1 MKKVGIRFKRTGK
14 LSFYI
19 TDEDNIKVSDN
30 VVAYTEKGEELGTVV
45 KVLEV
50 TDKEDLT
57 KIKRIATQEDFKTQ
71 KEMDKKAKEALEFCR
86 EQAKELNL
94 DMKVLTAEY
103 TLDGTKLTIYF
114 VSEDRVD
121 FRELV
126 KIIASKYRAR
136 IELRQIGPRDEVKE
150 YPTLGMCGKEVCCR
164 TFIQD
169 FEPVTIKM
177 AKEQGLQI
185 NMSKLSGACG
195 KLMCCLRYE
204 EELYKENLKKLPKV
218 GEIVKVKGEKEKAK
232 VTAVDILNL
241 NVKVK
246 FGFDSE
252 DEERYE
258 TYPVDKIKFTPKQN
272 KNEDKSNEEIVEEDV
287 DITEYEDIIE

>member
-1 MKKVGIRFKRTGK
+1 MKKVGIRFRRTGK
-14 LSFYI
+14 LLYYLTS
-19 TDEDNIKVSDN
+19 DDNVSIQDN
-30 VVAYTEKGEELGTVV
+30 VVCDTEKGEEIGIVAKVMEPEDGETLPEV
-45 KVLEV
+45 K
-50 TDKEDLT
+50 
-57 KIKRIATQEDFKTQ
+57 RQATQKDHDNQ
-71 KEMDKKAKEALEFCR
+71 IEMDNKAQEALKFCK
-86 EQAKELNL
+86 EQAKKLEL

-136 IELRQIGPRDEVKE
+136 IELRQIGPRDEVRE

-164 TFIQD
+164 THIQN

-218 GEIVKVKGEKEKAK
+218 GEIVKVKGEKERGK
-232 VTAVDILNL
+232 VTAVDILGL
-241 NVKVK
+241 TVKIR
-246 FGFDSE
+246 FGIDDE

-258 TYPVDKIKFTPKQN
+258 TYPIDKVKWTPKQP
-272 KNEDKSNEEIVEEDV
+272 KKEEKQEEHIDIDEDIVE
-287 DITEYEDIIE
+287 

>member
-1 MKKVGIRFKRTGK
+1 MKKVGIRFKKTGK

-19 TDEDNIKVSDN
+19 SDNDNIKLSDS
-30 VVAYTEKGEELGTVV
+30 VVVDTDKGEEIGVV
-45 KVLEV
+45 AKVLELEE
-50 TDKEDLT
+50 KEELE
-57 KIKRIATQEDFKTQ
+57 KVKRIATEKDFENQ
-71 KEMDKKAKEALEFCR
+71 KNMDEKAKEALKFCK
-86 EQAKELNL
+86 EEAKKLEL
-94 DMKVLTAEY
+94 DMKVLSAEY

-126 KIIASKYRAR
+126 KIIAAKYRAR
-136 IELRQIGPRDEVKE
+136 IELRQIGPRDEVRE

-164 TFIQD
+164 THLQNFD
-169 FEPVTIKM
+169 PVTIKM

-218 GEIVKVKGEKEKAK
+218 GEIVRVKGEKDRAK

-246 FGFDSE
+246 FGIDNE
-252 DEERYE
+252 EEERYE
-258 TYPVDKIKFTPKQN
+258 SYPVEDLKWTPKQN
-272 KNEDKSNEEIVEEDV
+272 KKEEKNNDEDNDENLVE
-287 DITEYEDIIE
+287 

>member
-1 MKKVGIRFKRTGK
+1 MKKVGIRFKKTGK

-19 TDEDNIKVSDN
+19 SDNDNIKLTDS
-30 VVAYTEKGEELGTVV
+30 VVVDTDKGEEIGVV
-45 KVLEV
+45 AKVLELEE
-50 TDKEDLT
+50 KEELE
-57 KIKRIATQEDFKTQ
+57 KVKRMATEKDFENQ
-71 KEMDKKAKEALEFCR
+71 KNMDEKAKEALKFCK
-86 EQAKELNL
+86 EEAKKLEL
-94 DMKVLTAEY
+94 DMKVLSAEY

-126 KIIASKYRAR
+126 KIIAAKYRAR
-136 IELRQIGPRDEVKE
+136 IELRQIGPRDEVRE

-164 TFIQD
+164 THLQNFD
-169 FEPVTIKM
+169 PVTIKM

-204 EELYKENLKKLPKV
+204 EKLYKENLKKLPKV
-218 GEIVKVKGEKEKAK
+218 GEIVRVKGEKDRAK

-246 FGFDSE
+246 FGIDNE
-252 DEERYE
+252 EEERYE
-258 TYPVDKIKFTPKQN
+258 SYPVEDLKWTPKQN
-272 KNEDKSNEEIVEEDV
+272 KKEEKNNDEDNDENLVE
-287 DITEYEDIIE
+287 

>member
-1 MKKVGIRFKRTGK
+1 MKKVGIRFKKTGK

-19 TDEDNIKVSDN
+19 SDNDNIKLTDS
-30 VVAYTEKGEELGTVV
+30 VVVDTDKGEEIGEVA
-45 KVLEV
+45 KVLELEE
-50 TDKEDLT
+50 KEELE
-57 KIKRIATQEDFKTQ
+57 KVKRIATEKDFENQ
-71 KEMDKKAKEALEFCR
+71 KNMDEKAKEALKFCK
-86 EQAKELNL
+86 EEAKKLEL
-94 DMKVLTAEY
+94 DMKVLSAEY

-126 KIIASKYRAR
+126 KIIAAKYRAR
-136 IELRQIGPRDEVKE
+136 IELRQIGPRDEVRE

-164 TFIQD
+164 THLQNFD
-169 FEPVTIKM
+169 PVTIKM

-218 GEIVKVKGEKEKAK
+218 GEIVRVKGEKDRAK

-246 FGFDSE
+246 FGIDNE
-252 DEERYE
+252 EEERYE
-258 TYPVDKIKFTPKQN
+258 SYPVEDLKWIPKQN
-272 KNEDKSNEEIVEEDV
+272 KKEEKNNDEDNDENLVE
-287 DITEYEDIIE
+287 

>member
-1 MKKVGIRFKRTGK
+1 MKKVGIRFRRTGK
-14 LSFYI
+14 LLYYLTS
-19 TDEDNIKVSDN
+19 DDNVSIQDN
-30 VVAYTEKGEELGTVV
+30 VVCDTEKGEEIGIVAKVMDTEDGENLPEV
-45 KVLEV
+45 K
-50 TDKEDLT
+50 
-57 KIKRIATQEDFKTQ
+57 RQATQKDHDNQ
-71 KEMDKKAKEALEFCR
+71 IEMDNKAQEALKFCK
-86 EQAKELNL
+86 EQAKKLEL

-136 IELRQIGPRDEVKE
+136 IELRQIGPRDEVRE

-164 TFIQD
+164 THIQN

-218 GEIVKVKGEKEKAK
+218 GEIVKVKGEKERGK
-232 VTAVDILNL
+232 VTAVDILGL
-241 NVKVK
+241 TVKVR
-246 FGFDSE
+246 FGIDDE

-258 TYPVDKIKFTPKQN
+258 TYPVDKVKWIPKQP
-272 KNEDKSNEEIVEEDV
+272 KKDERQEEHIDIDEDIVE
-287 DITEYEDIIE
+287 

>member
-1 MKKVGIRFKRTGK
+1 MKKVGIRFKKTGK

-19 TDEDNIKVSDN
+19 SDNDNIKLTDS
-30 VVAYTEKGEELGTVV
+30 VVVDTDKGEEIGVV
-45 KVLEV
+45 AKVLELEE
-50 TDKEDLT
+50 KEELE
-57 KIKRIATQEDFKTQ
+57 KVKRIATEKDFENQ
-71 KEMDKKAKEALEFCR
+71 KNMDEKAKEALKFCK
-86 EQAKELNL
+86 EEAKKLEL
-94 DMKVLTAEY
+94 DMKVLSAEY

-126 KIIASKYRAR
+126 KIIAAKYRAR
-136 IELRQIGPRDEVKE
+136 IELRQIGPRDEVRE

-164 TFIQD
+164 THLQNFD
-169 FEPVTIKM
+169 PVTIKM

-204 EELYKENLKKLPKV
+204 EELYKKKIKKLPKV
-218 GEIVKVKGEKEKAK
+218 GEIVRVKGEKDRAK

-246 FGFDSE
+246 FGIDNE
-252 DEERYE
+252 EEERYE
-258 TYPVDKIKFTPKQN
+258 SYPVEDLKWIPKQN
-272 KNEDKSNEEIVEEDV
+272 KKEEKNNDEDNDENLVE
-287 DITEYEDIIE
+287 

>member
-14 LSFYI
+14 LSFYL
-19 TDEDNIKVSDN
+19 TDDDNLNISDS
-30 VVAYTEKGEELGTVV
+30 VVADTDKGEEIGVV
-45 KVLEV
+45 AKILDVEENEELQ
-50 TDKEDLT
+50 
-57 KIKRIATQEDFKTQ
+57 KIKRIATEEDFNIQ
-71 KEMDKKAKEALEFCR
+71 KEMDEKAKEALIFCK
-86 EQAKELNL
+86 EQAKKLDL

-136 IELRQIGPRDEVKE
+136 IELRQIGPRDEVRE

-164 TFIQD
+164 THLQNFD
-169 FEPVTIKM
+169 PVTIKM

-218 GEIVKVKGEKEKAK
+218 GEIVRVKGEKERGKI
-232 VTAVDILNL
+232 TSVDILNL
-241 NVKVK
+241 SVKVR
-246 FGFDSE
+246 FGIDDE

-258 TYPVDKIKFTPKQN
+258 TYPVEKLKWTPKQN
-272 KNEDKSNEEIVEEDV
+272 KKEEETETIENDNSEIVE
-287 DITEYEDIIE
+287 

>member
-14 LSFYI
+14 LSYYI
-19 TDEDNIKVSDN
+19 IDNDEIKISDSLVCDTEEGEEIG
-30 VVAYTEKGEELGTVV
+30 VVAKIMEIESEEELQKV
-45 KVLEV
+45 K
-50 TDKEDLT
+50 
-57 KIKRIATQEDFKTQ
+57 RFATQQDFDNQ
-71 KEMDKKAKEALEFCR
+71 KEMDEKAKEALKFCK
-86 EQAKELNL
+86 EQAKKLEL

-136 IELRQIGPRDEVKE
+136 IELRQIGPRDEVRE

-164 TFIQD
+164 TYISNFD
-169 FEPVTIKM
+169 PVTIKM

-204 EELYKENLKKLPKV
+204 EELKKLPKV
-218 GEIVKVKGEKEKAK
+218 GEIVRVKGEKERGK
-232 VTAVDILNL
+232 VTSVDILGL
-241 NVKVK
+241 TVKVR
-246 FGFDSE
+246 FGIDDE

-258 TYPVDKIKFTPKQN
+258 TYPVDKIKWTPKQP
-272 KNEDKSNEEIVEEDV
+272 KKEEKQ
-287 DITEYEDIIE
+287 EDIDENNENENIIE

>member
-14 LSFYI
+14 LSFYL
-19 TDEDNIKVSDN
+19 TDNDNLNISDS
-30 VVAYTEKGEELGTVV
+30 VVADTDKGEEIGVV
-45 KVLEV
+45 A
-50 TDKEDLT
+50 
-57 KIKRIATQEDFKTQ
+57 KIFESQENEELPKLKRIATEEDFNIQ
-71 KEMDKKAKEALEFCR
+71 KEMDEKAKEALIFCK
-86 EQAKELNL
+86 EQAKKLEL

-164 TFIQD
+164 THLQNFD
-169 FEPVTIKM
+169 PVTIKM

-218 GEIVKVKGEKEKAK
+218 GEIVRVKGEKERAK
-232 VTAVDILNL
+232 ITSVDILNL
-241 NVKVK
+241 SVKVR
-246 FGFDSE
+246 FGIDDE

-258 TYPVDKIKFTPKQN
+258 TYPVEQLKWTPKQN
-272 KNEDKSNEEIVEEDV
+272 KKEEETVETIENDNSEIVE
-287 DITEYEDIIE
+287 

>member
-19 TDEDNIKVSDN
+19 TDNDDIHISDSI
-30 VVAYTEKGEELGTVV
+30 VADTEKGEEIGVV
-45 KVLEV
+45 AKILDFDE
-50 TDKEDLT
+50 KEELPS
-57 KIKRIATQEDFKTQ
+57 IKRIATDEDFKVQ
-71 KEMDKKAKEALEFCR
+71 KDMDDKAKEALKFCK
-86 EQAKELNL
+86 EQAKKLEL

-136 IELRQIGPRDEVKE
+136 IELRQIGPRDEVRE

-164 TFIQD
+164 THLQNFD
-169 FEPVTIKM
+169 PVTIKM

-218 GEIVKVKGEKEKAK
+218 GEIVRVKGEKERGKI
-232 VTAVDILNL
+232 TAVDILNL
-241 NVKVK
+241 SVKVR
-246 FGFDSE
+246 FGIDDE

-258 TYPVDKIKFTPKQN
+258 TYPVEQLKWTPKQS
-272 KNEDKSNEEIVEEDV
+272 KKEEI
-287 DITEYEDIIE
+287 EDIIVEDINEENDYEEIIE

>member
-14 LSFYI
+14 LSFYL
-19 TDEDNIKVSDN
+19 TDDDNLNISDS
-30 VVAYTEKGEELGTVV
+30 VVADTDKGEEIGVV
-45 KVLEV
+45 AKILDVEENEELQ
-50 TDKEDLT
+50 
-57 KIKRIATQEDFKTQ
+57 KIKRIATEEDFSIQ
-71 KEMDKKAKEALEFCR
+71 KEMDEKAKEALVFCK
-86 EQAKELNL
+86 EQAKKLEL

-136 IELRQIGPRDEVKE
+136 IELRQIGPRDEVRE

-164 TFIQD
+164 THLQNFD
-169 FEPVTIKM
+169 PVTIKM

-218 GEIVKVKGEKEKAK
+218 GEIVRVKGEKERGKI
-232 VTAVDILNL
+232 TSVDILNL
-241 NVKVK
+241 TVKVR
-246 FGFDSE
+246 FGIDDE

-258 TYPVDKIKFTPKQN
+258 TYPVEQLKWTPRQN
-272 KNEDKSNEEIVEEDV
+272 KKEEETETIENYNSEIVE
-287 DITEYEDIIE
+287 

>member
-1 MKKVGIRFKRTGK
+1 MKKVGIRFKKTGK

-19 TDEDNIKVSDN
+19 SDN
-30 VVAYTEKGEELGTVV
+30 DNVKVTDSVVAETEKGEEIGTIV
-45 KVLEV
+45 KVLEP
-50 TDKEDLT
+50 DDSEKLD
-57 KIKRIATQEDFKTQ
+57 KIKRIATEEDFKN
-71 KEMDKKAKEALEFCR
+71 
-86 EQAKELNL
+86 QAKKLEL

-103 TLDGTKLTIYF
+103 TLDGSKLTIYF

-136 IELRQIGPRDEVKE
+136 IELRQIGPRDEVRG

-164 TFIQD
+164 THLENFD
-169 FEPVTIKM
+169 PVTIKM

-185 NMSKLSGACG
+185 NMTKLSGACG

-204 EELYKENLKKLPKV
+204 EETYKENLKKLPKV
-218 GEIVKVKGEKEKAK
+218 GEIVKVKGESEKGK
-232 VTAVDILNL
+232 VTAVDILGL
-241 NVKVK
+241 TVKVR
-246 FGFDSE
+246 FGLDDE

-258 TYPVDKIKFTPKQN
+258 TYPVDQLKWTPKPTKDEDQADN
-272 KNEDKSNEEIVEEDV
+272 TYDIEDK
-287 DITEYEDIIE
+287 IIE

>member
-19 TDEDNIKVSDN
+19 TDIDDIKLSDS
-30 VVAYTEKGEELGTVV
+30 VVADTEKGEEIGIVS
-45 KVLEV
+45 KVLDIEEG
-50 TDKEDLT
+50 EDLPN
-57 KIKRIATQEDFKTQ
+57 IKRIATEDDFKTQ
-71 KEMDKKAKEALEFCR
+71 KEMDDKAKEALEFCKN
-86 EQAKELNL
+86 QAKELNL

-114 VSEDRVD
+114 VSEERVD

-136 IELRQIGPRDEVKE
+136 IELRQIGPRDEVRE

-164 TFIQD
+164 THLQN

-218 GEIVKVKGEKEKAK
+218 GEIVKVKGEKEKGK
-232 VTAVDILNL
+232 VTSVDILNL
-241 NVKVK
+241 TVKIR
-246 FGFDSE
+246 FGIDDE

-258 TYPVDKIKFTPKQN
+258 TYPVEKIKMSPKHN
-272 KNEDKSNEEIVEEDV
+272 KKEEKVEDNETDENIV
-287 DITEYEDIIE
+287 EDIIE

>member
-1 MKKVGIRFKRTGK
+1 MKKVGIRFKKTGK

-19 TDEDNIKVSDN
+19 SDNDNIKLTDS
-30 VVAYTEKGEELGTVV
+30 VVVDTDKGEEIGVV
-45 KVLEV
+45 AKILELEEKEELEKV
-50 TDKEDLT
+50 
-57 KIKRIATQEDFKTQ
+57 KRIATEKDFENQ
-71 KEMDKKAKEALEFCR
+71 KNMDEKAKEALKFCK
-86 EQAKELNL
+86 EEAKKLEL
-94 DMKVLTAEY
+94 DMKVLSAEY

-126 KIIASKYRAR
+126 KIIAAKYRAR
-136 IELRQIGPRDEVKE
+136 IELRQIGPRDEVRE

-164 TFIQD
+164 THLQNFD
-169 FEPVTIKM
+169 PVTIKM

-218 GEIVKVKGEKEKAK
+218 GEIVRVKGEKDRAK

-246 FGFDSE
+246 FGIDNE
-252 DEERYE
+252 EEERYE
-258 TYPVDKIKFTPKQN
+258 SYPVEDLKWTPKQN
-272 KNEDKSNEEIVEEDV
+272 KKEEKNNDEDNDENLVE
-287 DITEYEDIIE
+287 

>member
-1 MKKVGIRFKRTGK
+1 MKKVGIRFKKTGR
-14 LSFYI
+14 LSFYL
-19 TDEDNIKVSDN
+19 TDIDDIKLSDN
-30 VVAYTEKGEELGTVV
+30 VVADTEKGEELGVV
-45 KVLEV
+45 AKILEPL
-50 TDKEDLT
+50 ENESLES
-57 KIKRIATQEDFKTQ
+57 IKRIATNKDIENQ
-71 KEMDKKAKEALEFCR
+71 KAMDEKAKEALNFCK
-86 EQAKELNL
+86 EEAKKLEL

-126 KIIASKYRAR
+126 KIIAAKYRAR
-136 IELRQIGPRDEVKE
+136 IELRQIGPRDEVRE

-164 TFIQD
+164 SYLQN

-204 EELYKENLKKLPKV
+204 EETYKENLKKLPKV

-232 VTAVDILNL
+232 VASVDILKCQ
-241 NVKVK
+241 VKVR
-246 FGFDSE
+246 FNYDSE
-252 DEERYE
+252 DEDRYE
-258 TYPVDKIKFTPKQN
+258 TYPVSELRWTPKQP
-272 KNEDKSNEEIVEEDV
+272 KKEEVEAEDSEEIIEDN
-287 DITEYEDIIE
+287 

>member
-1 MKKVGIRFKRTGK
+1 MKKVGIRFKKTGK

-19 TDEDNIKVSDN
+19 SDNGNIKLSDS
-30 VVAYTEKGEELGTVV
+30 VVVDTDKGEEIGVV
-45 KVLEV
+45 AKVLELEE
-50 TDKEDLT
+50 KEELE
-57 KIKRIATQEDFKTQ
+57 KVKRMATEKDFENQ
-71 KEMDKKAKEALEFCR
+71 KNMDEKAKEALKFCK
-86 EQAKELNL
+86 EEAKKLEL
-94 DMKVLTAEY
+94 DMKVLSAEY

-126 KIIASKYRAR
+126 KIIAAKYRAR
-136 IELRQIGPRDEVKE
+136 IELRQIGPRDEVRE

-164 TFIQD
+164 THLQNFD
-169 FEPVTIKM
+169 PVTIKM

-218 GEIVKVKGEKEKAK
+218 GEIVRVKGEKDRAK

-246 FGFDSE
+246 FGIDNE
-252 DEERYE
+252 EEERYE
-258 TYPVDKIKFTPKQN
+258 SYPVEDLKWTPKQN
-272 KNEDKSNEEIVEEDV
+272 KKEEKNNDEDNDENLVE
-287 DITEYEDIIE
+287 

>member
-1 MKKVGIRFKRTGK
+1 MKKVGIRFKKTGK
-14 LSFYI
+14 LSYYI
-19 TDEDNIKVSDN
+19 SDNDEIKISDNI
-30 VVAYTEKGEELGTVV
+30 VADTDKGEEIGVV
-45 KVLEV
+45 AKVL
-50 TDKEDLT
+50 DIEDNEKLE
-57 KIKRIATQEDFKTQ
+57 KIKRFATNHDFKAQ
-71 KEMDKKAKEALEFCR
+71 KEMDEKAKEALKFCK
-86 EQAKELNL
+86 EEAKKLEL
-94 DMKVLTAEY
+94 DMKVLSADY

-126 KIIASKYRAR
+126 KIIAAKYRAR
-136 IELRQIGPRDEVKE
+136 IELRQIGPRDEVRE

-164 TFIQD
+164 THLQSFD
-169 FEPVTIKM
+169 PVTIKM

-185 NMSKLSGACG
+185 NMAKLSGACG

-218 GEIVKVKGEKEKAK
+218 GEIVRVKGEKDRAK

-246 FGFDSE
+246 FGIDNE

-258 TYPVDKIKFTPKQN
+258 NFSVEDLKWTPKQN
-272 KNEDKSNEEIVEEDV
+272 KKEEKSNEDNDENVVEE
-287 DITEYEDIIE
+287 

>member
-14 LSFYI
+14 LSFYL
-19 TDEDNIKVSDN
+19 TDDDNLNISDS
-30 VVAYTEKGEELGTVV
+30 VVADTDKGEEIGVV
-45 KVLEV
+45 AKILDVEENEELQ
-50 TDKEDLT
+50 
-57 KIKRIATQEDFKTQ
+57 KIKRIATEEDFNIQ
-71 KEMDKKAKEALEFCR
+71 KEMDEKAKEALVFCK
-86 EQAKELNL
+86 EQAKKLEL

-136 IELRQIGPRDEVKE
+136 IELRQIGPRDEVRE

-164 TFIQD
+164 THLQD
-169 FEPVTIKM
+169 FDPVTIKM

-218 GEIVKVKGEKEKAK
+218 GEIVRVKGEKERAK
-232 VTAVDILNL
+232 ITSVDILNL
-241 NVKVK
+241 TVKVR
-246 FGFDSE
+246 FGIDDE

-258 TYPVDKIKFTPKQN
+258 TYPVEKLKWAPRQN
-272 KNEDKSNEEIVEEDV
+272 KKEEETETIEDDNNEIVE
-287 DITEYEDIIE
+287 

>member
-19 TDEDNIKVSDN
+19 TDNDEIKISDS
-30 VVAYTEKGEELGTVV
+30 VVADTEKGEEIGIVS
-45 KVLEV
+45 KVLDIEEG
-50 TDKEDLT
+50 EDLPN
-57 KIKRIATQEDFKTQ
+57 IKRIATEDDFKTQ
-71 KEMDKKAKEALEFCR
+71 KEMDDKAKEALEFCKV
-86 EQAKELNL
+86 QAKELNL
-94 DMKVLTAEY
+94 DMKLLTAEY

-114 VSEDRVD
+114 VSEERVD

-136 IELRQIGPRDEVKE
+136 IELRQIGPRDEVRE

-164 TFIQD
+164 THLQN

-218 GEIVKVKGEKEKAK
+218 GEIVKVKGEKEKGK
-232 VTAVDILNL
+232 VTSVDILNL
-241 NVKVK
+241 TVKIR
-246 FGFDSE
+246 FGIDDE
-252 DEERYE
+252 EEERYE
-258 TYPVDKIKFTPKQN
+258 TYPVEKIKMSPKHN
-272 KNEDKSNEEIVEEDV
+272 KKEEKVEDNETDENIV
-287 DITEYEDIIE
+287 EDIIE

>member
-1 MKKVGIRFKRTGK
+1 MKKVGIRFRKTGK

-19 TDEDNIKVSDN
+19 SENDDIKVSDN
-30 VVAYTEKGEELGTVV
+30 VVAETEKGEEIGIVA
-45 KVLEV
+45 KVMDINENENKLE
-50 TDKEDLT
+50 
-57 KIKRIATQEDFKTQ
+57 KIKRIATKEDLKNQ
-71 KEMDKKAKEALEFCR
+71 ANMNNKAKEALKFCK
-86 EQAKELNL
+86 EQAKKLEL

-103 TLDGTKLTIYF
+103 TLDGSKLTIYF

-136 IELRQIGPRDEVKE
+136 IELRQIGPRDEVRE

-164 TFIQD
+164 THLQN

-218 GEIVKVKGEKEKAK
+218 GEIVKVKGEKERGK

-241 NVKVK
+241 TVKVR
-246 FGFDSE
+246 FGLDDE

-258 TYPVDKIKFTPKQN
+258 SYPVEELKWTPKKKQI
-272 KNEDKSNEEIVEEDV
+272 EVEEP
-287 DITEYEDIIE
+287 EEDENYNDETIIE

>member
-14 LSFYI
+14 LSFYL
-19 TDEDNIKVSDN
+19 TDIDEIKVSDN
-30 VVAYTEKGEELGTVV
+30 VVAETDKGEEIGTIA
-45 KVLEV
+45 KVLDIE
-50 TDKEDLT
+50 EGEELQ
-57 KIKRIATQEDFKTQ
+57 KIKRIATEEDFKVQ
-71 KEMDKKAKEALEFCR
+71 KEMDEKAKEALKFCK
-86 EQAKELNL
+86 EQAKELGL

-126 KIIASKYRAR
+126 KVIASKYRAR
-136 IELRQIGPRDEVKE
+136 IELRQIGPRDEVRE

-164 TFIQD
+164 THLQNFD
-169 FEPVTIKM
+169 PVTIKM

-218 GEIVKVKGEKEKAK
+218 GEIVRVKGEKERGKI
-232 VTAVDILNL
+232 TSVDILNL
-241 NVKVK
+241 TVKIR
-246 FGFDSE
+246 FGIDDE

-258 TYPVDKIKFTPKQN
+258 TYSVEKLKWVPKKN
-272 KNEDKSNEEIVEEDV
+272 KKEEETESTDSDNVVE
-287 DITEYEDIIE
+287 

>member
-14 LSFYI
+14 LSFYL
-19 TDEDNIKVSDN
+19 TDDDNLNISDS
-30 VVAYTEKGEELGTVV
+30 VVADTDKGEEIGVV
-45 KVLEV
+45 AKILDVEENEELQ
-50 TDKEDLT
+50 
-57 KIKRIATQEDFKTQ
+57 KIKRIATEEDFSIQ
-71 KEMDKKAKEALEFCR
+71 KEMDEKAKEALVFCK
-86 EQAKELNL
+86 EQAKKLEL

-136 IELRQIGPRDEVKE
+136 IELRQIGPRDEVRE

-164 TFIQD
+164 THLQNFD
-169 FEPVTIKM
+169 PVTIKM

-218 GEIVKVKGEKEKAK
+218 GEIVRVKGEKERAK
-232 VTAVDILNL
+232 ITSVDILNL
-241 NVKVK
+241 TVKVR
-246 FGFDSE
+246 FGIDDE

-258 TYPVDKIKFTPKQN
+258 TYPVEQLKWTPKQN
-272 KNEDKSNEEIVEEDV
+272 KKEEETETIENDNSEIVE
-287 DITEYEDIIE
+287 

>member
-19 TDEDNIKVSDN
+19 TDNDEIKISDS
-30 VVAYTEKGEELGTVV
+30 VVADTEKGEEIGVV
-45 KVLEV
+45 SKILELEEG
-50 TDKEDLT
+50 EDLPA
-57 KIKRIATQEDFKTQ
+57 IKRIATEEDFKMQ
-71 KEMDKKAKEALEFCR
+71 KEMDDKAKEALEFCKV
-86 EQAKELNL
+86 QAKELNL
-94 DMKVLTAEY
+94 DMKLLTAEY

-114 VSEDRVD
+114 VSEERVD

-136 IELRQIGPRDEVKE
+136 IELRQIGPRDEVRE

-164 TFIQD
+164 THLQN

-218 GEIVKVKGEKEKAK
+218 GEIVKVKGEKEKGK
-232 VTAVDILNL
+232 VTSVDILNL
-241 NVKVK
+241 TVKIR
-246 FGFDSE
+246 FGIDDE
-252 DEERYE
+252 EEERYE
-258 TYPVDKIKFTPKQN
+258 TYPVDKIKMSPKHN
-272 KNEDKSNEEIVEEDV
+272 KKEEKLEDIEIDENNV
-287 DITEYEDIIE
+287 EDIIE

>member
-1 MKKVGIRFKRTGK
+1 MKKVWIRFKKTGK

-19 TDEDNIKVSDN
+19 SDNDNIKLSDS
-30 VVAYTEKGEELGTVV
+30 VVVDTEKGEEIWLVA
-45 KVLEV
+45 KVLELEENEELEKV
-50 TDKEDLT
+50 
-57 KIKRIATQEDFKTQ
+57 KRMATEKDFENQ
-71 KEMDKKAKEALEFCR
+71 KNMDEKAKEALKFCK
-86 EQAKELNL
+86 EEAKKLEL
-94 DMKVLTAEY
+94 DMKVLSAEH

-126 KIIASKYRAR
+126 KIIAAKYRAR
-136 IELRQIGPRDEVKE
+136 IELRQIGPRDEVRE

-164 TFIQD
+164 THLQNFD
-169 FEPVTIKM
+169 PVTIKM

-218 GEIVKVKGEKEKAK
+218 GEIVKVKGEKERAK
-232 VTAVDILNL
+232 VTSVDILNL

-246 FGFDSE
+246 FWIDNE
-252 DEERYE
+252 EEERYE
-258 TYPVDKIKFTPKQN
+258 SYPVEELKWTPKQN
-272 KNEDKSNEEIVEEDV
+272 KKEEKNNDEDNDEDV
-287 DITEYEDIIE
+287 VE

>member
-14 LSFYI
+14 LSFYL
-19 TDEDNIKVSDN
+19 TDDDNLNISDS
-30 VVAYTEKGEELGTVV
+30 VVADTDKGEEIGVV
-45 KVLEV
+45 AKILDVVENEELQ
-50 TDKEDLT
+50 
-57 KIKRIATQEDFKTQ
+57 KIKRIATEEDFSIQ
-71 KEMDKKAKEALEFCR
+71 KEMDEKAKEALIFCK
-86 EQAKELNL
+86 EQAKKLDL

-136 IELRQIGPRDEVKE
+136 IELRQIGPRDEVRE

-164 TFIQD
+164 THLQNFD
-169 FEPVTIKM
+169 PVTIRM

-218 GEIVKVKGEKEKAK
+218 GEIVRVKGEKERGKI
-232 VTAVDILNL
+232 TSVDILNL
-241 NVKVK
+241 SVKVR
-246 FGFDSE
+246 FGIDDE

-258 TYPVDKIKFTPKQN
+258 TYPVEKLKWTPKQN
-272 KNEDKSNEEIVEEDV
+272 KKEEETETIENDNSEIVE
-287 DITEYEDIIE
+287 

>member
-1 MKKVGIRFKRTGK
+1 MKKVGIRFKKTGK

-19 TDEDNIKVSDN
+19 SDNDNIKLSDS
-30 VVAYTEKGEELGTVV
+30 VVVDTDKGEEIGVV
-45 KVLEV
+45 AKVLELEE
-50 TDKEDLT
+50 KEELE
-57 KIKRIATQEDFKTQ
+57 KVKRIATEKDFENQ
-71 KEMDKKAKEALEFCR
+71 KNMDEKAKEALKFCK
-86 EQAKELNL
+86 EEAKKLEL
-94 DMKVLTAEY
+94 DMKVLSAEY

-126 KIIASKYRAR
+126 KIIAAKYRAR
-136 IELRQIGPRDEVKE
+136 IELRQIGPRDEVRE

-164 TFIQD
+164 THLQN

-218 GEIVKVKGEKEKAK
+218 GEIVRVKGEKDRAK

-246 FGFDSE
+246 FGIDNE
-252 DEERYE
+252 EEERYE
-258 TYPVDKIKFTPKQN
+258 SYPVEDLKWTPKQN
-272 KNEDKSNEEIVEEDV
+272 KKEEKNNDEDNDENLVE
-287 DITEYEDIIE
+287 

>member
-14 LSFYI
+14 LSFYL
-19 TDEDNIKVSDN
+19 TDDDNLNISDS
-30 VVAYTEKGEELGTVV
+30 VVADTDKGEEIGVV
-45 KVLEV
+45 AKILDVEENEELQ
-50 TDKEDLT
+50 
-57 KIKRIATQEDFKTQ
+57 KIKRIATEEDFNIQ
-71 KEMDKKAKEALEFCR
+71 KEMDEKAKEALIFCK
-86 EQAKELNL
+86 EQAKKLDL

-136 IELRQIGPRDEVKE
+136 IELRQIGPRDEVRE

-164 TFIQD
+164 THLQNFD
-169 FEPVTIKM
+169 PVTIKM

-204 EELYKENLKKLPKV
+204 EELYKENLKKLPKL
-218 GEIVKVKGEKEKAK
+218 GEIVRVKGEKERGKI
-232 VTAVDILNL
+232 TSVDILNL
-241 NVKVK
+241 SVKVR
-246 FGFDSE
+246 FGIDDE

-258 TYPVDKIKFTPKQN
+258 TYPVEKLKWTPKQN
-272 KNEDKSNEEIVEEDV
+272 KKEEETETIENDNSEIVE
-287 DITEYEDIIE
+287 

>member
-19 TDEDNIKVSDN
+19 TDNDEIKISDS
-30 VVAYTEKGEELGTVV
+30 VVADTEKGEEIGVV
-45 KVLEV
+45 SKILEL
-50 TDKEDLT
+50 EEGEELPA
-57 KIKRIATQEDFKTQ
+57 IKRIATEEDFKMQ
-71 KEMDKKAKEALEFCR
+71 KEMDDKAKEALEFCKV
-86 EQAKELNL
+86 QAKELNL
-94 DMKVLTAEY
+94 DMKLLTAEY

-114 VSEDRVD
+114 VSEERVD

-136 IELRQIGPRDEVKE
+136 IELRQIGPRDEVRE

-164 TFIQD
+164 THLQN

-218 GEIVKVKGEKEKAK
+218 GEIVKVKGEKEKGK
-232 VTAVDILNL
+232 VTSVDILNL
-241 NVKVK
+241 TVKIR
-246 FGFDSE
+246 FGIDDE

-258 TYPVDKIKFTPKQN
+258 TYPVEKIKMLPKHN
-272 KNEDKSNEEIVEEDV
+272 KKEEKLEDIEIDENNV
-287 DITEYEDIIE
+287 EDIIE